1 MLVEGFHVPHV
12 HIKMYP
18 VRTGENLEIH
28 SGPEVSNEILQAE
41 AEKIKAAL

>member
-18 VRTGENLEIH
+18 VREGEPLEIH
-28 SGPEVSNEILQAE
+28 AGPEVADSLLEEQ
-41 AEKIKAAL
+41 AEKIKSHL